1 MSRYLITSA
10 LPYIN
15 GVKHLGNLVGS
26 MLPADAYARFHRA
39 CGHEVLFICATDEH
53 GTPAEL
59 AAHEAGLP
67 VAEYCAKM
75 HTLQKEL
82 GERFGLSF
90 DSFGRSHSSQ
100 NHEITQHFYHQLDQ
114 NGFLEERVTRQVYSI
129 DDGRF
134 LPDRYVVGTCK
145 HCGYERAR
153 GDQCENCTRVLD
165 PTDLI
170 NPRSAISGS
179 TNIETRD
186 SRHLFLKQSQMVG
199 RLREWIDSKK
209 DWPLLVTSIARKWL
223 DEGLNDRSITR
234 DLSWGIPVAYKGE
247 VRSGFEGK
255 VFYVWFDA
263 PIEYIGATMEW
274 ADATMNNW
282 KRWWRE
288 DEGATDVRYVQVM
301 GKDNVPFHTV
311 GFPVTLFGSQ
321 EPWKVVDY
329 IKGLNWMN
337 YYGGKFSTSGNRGIF
352 MDNALEL
359 LPADYWRWYLLA
371 NAPESDDSNF
381 TWEHFQA
388 TVNHDLADVLGN
400 FVNRIAKFC
409 TVRFEGRIPDKGEYG
424 ALEAETTT
432 ALEQKLTTLT
442 NHMEALEFRKSATE
456 LRSMWVVGNE
466 YLQKAEP
473 WMRIKTDPVPAGVS
487 IRYALNLALVFTALA
502 QPFIPETSAKIASAL
517 TNTDSALAWPKTVAD
532 KLAQLTLG
540 APIRVPEVLFGKI
553 DDAQLAE
560 WAERFGGANG
570 KSGQDSDR

>member
-1 MSRYLITSA
+1 MVMKRCLITSA

-26 MLPADAYARFHRA
+26 MLPADAYARFQRA
-39 CGHEVLFICATDEH
+39 RGNEVLFICATDEH

-67 VAEYCAKM
+67 VGEYCARM
-75 HTLQKEL
+75 HELQKNL
-82 GERFGLSF
+82 GDRFGLSF
-90 DSFGRSHSSQ
+90 DLFGRSHSPQ

-114 NGFLEERVTRQVYSI
+114 NGFLEERTTRQVYSI

-186 SRHLFLKQSQMVG
+186 SRHLFLRQSEMVG
-199 RLREWIDSKK
+199 RLREWIDSKT
-209 DWPLLVTSIARKWL
+209 DWPILVTSIARKWL
-223 DEGLNDRSITR
+223 DEGLKDRSITR
-234 DLSWGIPVAYKGE
+234 DLTWGIPVAYQGT
-247 VRSGFEGK
+247 VRPGFEGK

-263 PIEYIGATMEW
+263 PIEYIGASMEW
-274 ADATMNNW
+274 ADATKNDW

-288 DEGATDVRYVQVM
+288 DEGAGDVRYVQVM

-337 YYGGKFSTSGNRGIF
+337 YYGGKFSTSGNRGLF
-352 MDNALEL
+352 MDQALEL

-381 TWEHFQA
+381 TWEHFQV

-409 TVRFEGRIPDKGEYG
+409 TARFGGAVPDKGNYG
-424 ALEAETTT
+424 TLEAETTA
-432 ALEQKLTTLT
+432 ALEQRLATLT
-442 NHMEALEFRKSATE
+442 RQMEALEFRKSAAE
-456 LRSMWVVGNE
+456 LRSMWVIGNE
-466 YLQKAEP
+466 YLQKAQP
-473 WMRIKTDPVPAGVS
+473 WTHIKTDPDSAGVS
-487 IRYALNLALVFTALA
+487 IRYALNLAITFAALA
-502 QPFIPETSAKIASAL
+502 QPFIPETAAKITQAFAGHVQSLSWPTAV
-517 TNTDSALAWPKTVAD
+517 TD
-532 KLAQLTLG
+532 TLQP
-540 APIRVPEVLFGKI
+540 AAAISVPDVLFAKI
-553 DDAQLAE
+553 EETQVAE
-560 WAERFGGANG
+560 WTQRFGGAD
-570 KSGQDSDR
+570 K

>member
-1 MSRYLITSA
+1 MNRYLITSA

-26 MLPADAYARFHRA
+26 MLPADAYARFQRA
-39 CGHEVLFICATDEH
+39 RGNEVLFICATDEH

-67 VAEYCAKM
+67 VGEYCAGM
-75 HTLQKEL
+75 HELQKNL
-82 GERFGLSF
+82 GDRFGLSF
-90 DSFGRSHSSQ
+90 DLFGRSHSPQ
-100 NHEITQHFYHQLDQ
+100 NHEITQHFYHQLDK
-114 NGFLEERVTRQVYSI
+114 NGFLEERTTRQVYSI

-134 LPDRYVVGTCK
+134 LPDRYVVGTCQ

-186 SRHLFLKQSQMVG
+186 SKHLFLRQSEMVG
-199 RLREWIDSKK
+199 RLREWIDSKT
-209 DWPLLVTSIARKWL
+209 DWPILVTSIARKWL
-223 DEGLNDRSITR
+223 DEGLKDRSITR
-234 DLSWGIPVAYKGE
+234 DLTWGIPVAYQSK
-247 VRSGFEGK
+247 VRPGFEGK

-263 PIEYIGATMEW
+263 PIEYIGASMEW
-274 ADATMNNW
+274 ADATKNDW

-288 DEGATDVRYVQVM
+288 DEGAGEVRYVQVM

-337 YYGGKFSTSGNRGIF
+337 YYGGKFSTSGNRGLF
-352 MDNALEL
+352 MDQALEL

-381 TWEHFQA
+381 TWEHFQV

-409 TVRFEGRIPDKGEYG
+409 TARFGGVVPDKGNYG
-424 ALEAETTT
+424 PLEAETTA
-432 ALEQKLTTLT
+432 ALEQRLVTLT
-442 NHMEALEFRKSATE
+442 RQMDALEFRKSASE
-456 LRSMWVVGNE
+456 LRSMWVIGNE
-466 YLQKAEP
+466 YLQKAQP
-473 WMRIKTDPVPAGVS
+473 WMHIKTDPDSAGVS
-487 IRYALNLALVFTALA
+487 IRYALNLAITFAALA
-502 QPFIPETSAKIASAL
+502 QPFIPETAARITQAFAGNVESLIWPTAV
-517 TNTDSALAWPKTVAD
+517 TD
-532 KLAQLTLG
+532 TLQPG
-540 APIRVPEVLFGKI
+540 AAISVPEVLFAKI
-553 DDAQLAE
+553 EETQVAE
-560 WAERFGGANG
+560 WTQRFGGAD
-570 KSGQDSDR
+570 K

>member
-1 MSRYLITSA
+1 MSRFLITSA

-26 MLPADAYARFHRA
+26 MLPADAYARFQRA
-39 CGHEVLFICATDEH
+39 RGTEVLFICATDEH

-59 AAHEAGLP
+59 AAHEAALP
-67 VAEYCAKM
+67 VEEYCAKM
-75 HTLQKEL
+75 HDLQNDL
-82 GERFGLSF
+82 GDRFGLSF
-90 DSFGRSHSSQ
+90 DLFGRSHSPQ
-100 NHEITQHFYHQLDQ
+100 NHEITQHFYHQLDK
-114 NGFLEERVTRQVYSI
+114 NGFLEERITRQVYSI

-186 SRHLFLKQSQMVG
+186 SKHLFLKQSEMVV
-199 RLREWIDSKK
+199 RLREWIDSKT
-209 DWPLLVTSIARKWL
+209 DWPVLVTSIARKWL
-223 DEGLNDRSITR
+223 DEGLKDRSITR
-234 DLSWGIPVAYKGE
+234 DLSWGIPVAYQGK
-247 VRSGFEGK
+247 VRPGFEGK

-263 PIEYIGATMEW
+263 PIEYIGASMEW
-274 ADATMNNW
+274 ADATNNDW

-288 DEGATDVRYVQVM
+288 DEGAADVRYVQVM

-337 YYGGKFSTSGNRGIF
+337 YYGGKFSTSGNRGLF
-352 MDNALEL
+352 MDQALEL

-381 TWEHFQA
+381 TWEHFQV

-409 TVRFEGRIPDKGEYG
+409 QARFDGIVPEKGDYG
-424 ALEAETTT
+424 SLETETTQ
-432 ALEQKLTTLT
+432 ALEQRLANLTRL
-442 NHMEALEFRKSATE
+442 MEALEFRKSAAE
-456 LRSMWVVGNE
+456 LRSMWVIGNE

-473 WMRIKTDPVPAGVS
+473 WMRIKTDPIAAGVS
-487 IRYALNLALVFTALA
+487 IRYALNLAIVFAALA
-502 QPFIPETSAKIASAL
+502 QPFIPETSAKITHAFANNERTLKWPTAVTDTL
-517 TNTDSALAWPKTVAD
+517 TPGTAIN
-532 KLAQLTLG
+532 
-540 APIRVPEVLFGKI
+540 VPDVLFAKI
-553 DDAQLAE
+553 EEAQVAE
-560 WAERFGGANG
+560 WAQRFGGAD
-570 KSGQDSDR
+570 K

>member
-1 MSRYLITSA
+1 MNRYLITSA

-26 MLPADAYARFHRA
+26 MLPADTYARFQRA
-39 CGHEVLFICATDEH
+39 RGNEVLFICATDEH

-75 HTLQKEL
+75 HQLQKEL
-82 GERFGLSF
+82 GDRFALSF
-90 DSFGRSHSSQ
+90 DSFGRSHSQQ
-100 NHEITQHFYHQLDQ
+100 NHQITQHFYHQLDQ

-145 HCGYERAR
+145 HCGYDRAR

-186 SRHLFLKQSQMVG
+186 SKHLFLKQSQMVS

-247 VRSGFEGK
+247 VRPGFEGK

-274 ADATMNNW
+274 ADATKQDW

-288 DEGATDVRYVQVM
+288 DEGAADVRYVQVM

-352 MDNALEL
+352 MDTALEL

-388 TVNHDLADVLGN
+388 TINHDLADVFGN

-409 TVRFEGRIPDKGEYG
+409 AARFEGRVPDKGEYG
-424 ALEAETTT
+424 ALEAETTAT
-432 ALEQKLTTLT
+432 LEQKLTTLT
-442 NHMEALEFRKSATE
+442 GYMEALDFRKSATE
-456 LRSMWVVGNE
+456 LRSMWVIGNE
-466 YLQKAEP
+466 YLQKAAP
-473 WMRIKTDPVPAGVS
+473 WMKMKTDPVAAGVS
-487 IRYALNLALVFTALA
+487 IRYALNLALVFASLA
-502 QPFIPETSAKIASAL
+502 QPFIPETTAKVSRAL
-517 TNTDSALAWPKTVAD
+517 SDKDCTLPWPKTLAD
-532 KLAQLTLG
+532 IVSQLTPG
-540 APIRVPEVLFGKI
+540 ATITVPDVLFAKI
-553 DDAQLAE
+553 EDTQLAE
-560 WAERFGGANG
+560 WSERFGGAG
-570 KSGQDSDR
+570 EKKS

>member
-1 MSRYLITSA
+1 MDRFLITSA

-26 MLPADAYARFHRA
+26 MLPADAYARFQRA
-39 CGHEVLFICATDEH
+39 RGNEVLFICATDEH

-75 HTLQKEL
+75 HDLQKDL
-82 GERFGLSF
+82 GDRFGLSF
-90 DSFGRSHSSQ
+90 DLFGRSHSPQ

-114 NGFLEERVTRQVYSI
+114 NGFLEERTTRQVYSI
-129 DDGRF
+129 DDRRF

-179 TNIETRD
+179 TNIEARD
-186 SRHLFLKQSQMVG
+186 SKHLFLKQSEMVG
-199 RLREWIDSKK
+199 RLREWIDSKT
-209 DWPLLVTSIARKWL
+209 DWPVLVTSIARKWL
-223 DEGLNDRSITR
+223 DEGLKDRSITR
-234 DLSWGIPVAYKGE
+234 DLSWGIPVAYQGR
-247 VRSGFEGK
+247 VRPGFEGK

-263 PIEYIGATMEW
+263 PIEYIGASMEW
-274 ADATMNNW
+274 ADATKNDW

-288 DEGATDVRYVQVM
+288 DEGAADVRYVQVM

-337 YYGGKFSTSGNRGIF
+337 YYGGKFSTSGNRGLF
-352 MDNALEL
+352 MDQALEL

-381 TWEHFQA
+381 TWEHFQV

-409 TVRFEGRIPDKGEYG
+409 TARFGGIVPDRGEYG
-424 ALEAETTT
+424 PLEAETTA
-432 ALEQKLTTLT
+432 ALEQRLATLT
-442 NHMEALEFRKSATE
+442 RHMEALEFRKSAAE
-456 LRSMWVVGNE
+456 LRAMWVIGNE

-473 WMRIKTDPVPAGVS
+473 WMRIKTDSDSAGVS
-487 IRYALNLALVFTALA
+487 IRYSLNLAITFAALA
-502 QPFIPETSAKIASAL
+502 QPFIPETAAKITRAFADNERSLSWPTAV
-517 TNTDSALAWPKTVAD
+517 TDTLKPGAAITVPD
-532 KLAQLTLG
+532 
-540 APIRVPEVLFGKI
+540 VLFAKI
-553 DDAQLAE
+553 EETQVAE
-560 WAERFGGANG
+560 WALRFGGAD
-570 KSGQDSDR
+570 KQE

>member
-1 MSRYLITSA
+1 MSRFLITSA

-26 MLPADAYARFHRA
+26 MLPADAYARFQRA
-39 CGHEVLFICATDEH
+39 RGNEVLFICATDEH

-67 VAEYCAKM
+67 VEEYCAQM
-75 HTLQKEL
+75 HDLQKDL
-82 GERFGLSF
+82 GDRFGLSF
-90 DSFGRSHSSQ
+90 DLFGRSHSPQ
-100 NHEITQHFYHQLDQ
+100 NHEITQHFYHQLDK
-114 NGFLEERVTRQVYSI
+114 NGFLEERTTRQVYSV

-186 SRHLFLKQSQMVG
+186 SKHLFLRQSEMVG
-199 RLREWIDSKK
+199 RLREWIDSKS
-209 DWPLLVTSIARKWL
+209 DWPVLVTSIARKWL
-223 DEGLNDRSITR
+223 DEGLKDRSITR
-234 DLSWGIPVAYKGE
+234 DLSWGIPVAYQGQ
-247 VRSGFEGK
+247 VRPGFEGK

-263 PIEYIGATMEW
+263 PIEYIGASMEW
-274 ADATMNNW
+274 AAATKNDW

-288 DEGATDVRYVQVM
+288 DEGAADVRYVQVM

-329 IKGLNWMN
+329 VKGLNWMN
-337 YYGGKFSTSGNRGIF
+337 YYGGKFSTSGNRGLF
-352 MDNALEL
+352 MDQALDL

-381 TWEHFQA
+381 TWEHFQV

-409 TVRFEGRIPDKGEYG
+409 TARFNGVVPDKGEYG
-424 ALEAETTT
+424 PLEAATTA
-432 ALEQKLTTLT
+432 ALEQRLTTLT
-442 NHMEALEFRKSATE
+442 RQMEALEFRKAAAE
-456 LRSMWVVGNE
+456 LRAMWVIGNE

-473 WMRIKTDPVPAGVS
+473 WMRIKTDPASAGVS
-487 IRYALNLALVFTALA
+487 IRHALNLAIVFAALA
-502 QPFIPETSAKIASAL
+502 QPFIPETSAKITRAFADNERSLSWPAGVSDTL
-517 TNTDSALAWPKTVAD
+517 TP
-532 KLAQLTLG
+532 G
-540 APIRVPEVLFGKI
+540 AVITVPEVLFAKI
-553 DDAQLAE
+553 EDIQVAE
-560 WAERFGGANG
+560 WAARFAGG
-570 KSGQDSDR
+570 

>member
-39 CGHEVLFICATDEH
+39 CGNEVLFICATDEH

-59 AAHEAGLP
+59 AAHEAGMP

-82 GERFGLSF
+82 GGRFGLSF
-90 DSFGRSHSSQ
+90 DSFGRSHSPQ

-145 HCGYERAR
+145 HCGYDRAR
-153 GDQCENCTRVLD
+153 GDQCENCTRVQD

-186 SRHLFLKQSQMVG
+186 SKHLFLKQSQMVG

-247 VRSGFEGK
+247 VRPGFEGK

-274 ADATMNNW
+274 ADATRNNW

-288 DEGATDVRYVQVM
+288 DEGAADVHYIQVM

-329 IKGLNWMN
+329 IKGFNWMN

-352 MDNALEL
+352 MDKALEL

-381 TWEHFQA
+381 TWEHFQS

-409 TVRFEGRIPDKGEYG
+409 TARFEGCVPGEGDYG
-424 ALEAETTT
+424 ALETDTTH
-432 ALEQKLTTLT
+432 ALEQKRMNLTQ
-442 NHMEALEFRKSATE
+442 HMEALEFRKSATE
-456 LRSMWVVGNE
+456 LRSMWVIGNE

-473 WMRIKTDPVPAGVS
+473 WMRIKSNPVAAGIS
-487 IRYALNLALVFTALA
+487 IRYALNLALVFAAFA
-502 QPFIPETSAKIASAL
+502 QPFIPETAAKIARAL
-517 TNTDSALAWPKTVAD
+517 SGADSPLTWPKSLAD
-532 KLAQLTLG
+532 KLSQLTPG
-540 APIRVPEVLFGKI
+540 GRVSVPEVLFAKI
-553 DDAQLAE
+553 EDNQVGE
-560 WAERFGGANG
+560 WKERFGGAA
-570 KSGQDSDR
+570 D

>member
-1 MSRYLITSA
+1 MSRFLITSA

-26 MLPADAYARFHRA
+26 MLPADAYARFQRA
-39 CGHEVLFICATDEH
+39 RGNEVLFICATDEH

-67 VAEYCAKM
+67 VADYCARM
-75 HTLQKEL
+75 HALQKEL
-82 GERFGLSF
+82 GDRFGLSF
-90 DSFGRSHSSQ
+90 DSFGRSHSQQ

-134 LPDRYVVGTCK
+134 LPDRYLVGTCK

-186 SRHLFLKQSQMVG
+186 SKHLFLKQSLMVG

-234 DLSWGIPVAYKGE
+234 DLSWGIPVAYQGE
-247 VRSGFEGK
+247 VRPGFEGK

-274 ADATMNNW
+274 ADATGNNW

-288 DEGATDVRYVQVM
+288 DEGAADVRYVQVM

-311 GFPVTLFGSQ
+311 GFPVTLFGAQ

-337 YYGGKFSTSGNRGIF
+337 YYGGKFSTSGSRGLF
-352 MDNALEL
+352 MDHALEL

-381 TWEHFQA
+381 TWEHFQV
-388 TVNHDLADVLGN
+388 TVNHELADVLGN

-409 TVRFEGRIPDKGEYG
+409 TARFGGLVPGKGEYG
-424 ALEAETTT
+424 SLEAETTS
-432 ALEQKLTTLT
+432 ALEQRLATLT
-442 NHMEALEFRKSATE
+442 HRMEALDFRKSANE
-456 LRSMWVVGNE
+456 LRSIWVAGNE

-473 WMRIKTDPVPAGVS
+473 WMRIKADPVAAGVS
-487 IRYALNLALVFTALA
+487 IRFALNLALVFAALA
-502 QPFIPETSAKIASAL
+502 QPFIPETAAKIARAFLNSNEPFTWPDGLAHSL
-517 TNTDSALAWPKTVAD
+517 T
-532 KLAQLTLG
+532 QLTPG
-540 APIRVPEVLFGKI
+540 APIGVPDVLFAKI
-553 DDAQLAE
+553 EDEQVAE
-560 WAERFGGANG
+560 WAERFGGAET
-570 KSGQDSDR
+570 

>member
-26 MLPADAYARFHRA
+26 MLPADAYARFQRA

-75 HTLQKEL
+75 HAVQKQL
-82 GERFGLSF
+82 GEQFGLSF
-90 DSFGRSHSSQ
+90 DSFGRSHSPQ

-129 DDGRF
+129 DDSRF

-145 HCGYERAR
+145 YCGYERAR

-170 NPRSAISGS
+170 NPHSAISGS

-186 SRHLFLKQSQMVG
+186 SKHLFLRQSRMVD

-234 DLSWGIPVAYKGE
+234 DLNWGIPVAYKGE
-247 VRSGFEGK
+247 VRPGFEGK

-263 PIEYIGATMEW
+263 PIEYVGATMEW
-274 ADATMNNW
+274 ADATRNNW

-288 DEGATDVRYVQVM
+288 DEGASDVRYIQVM

-409 TVRFEGRIPDKGEYG
+409 TARFDGLVPDKGEYG

-432 ALEQKLTTLT
+432 ALQQKLTTLT
-442 NHMEALEFRKSATE
+442 GHMQALEFRKSATE
-456 LRSMWVVGNE
+456 LRSMWVIGNE

-473 WMRIKTDPVPAGVS
+473 WMKIKKDPVSAGVS
-487 IRYALNLALVFTALA
+487 IRYALNLALTFAALA
-502 QPFIPETSAKIASAL
+502 QPFIPYTSVKISRAL
-517 TNTDSALAWPKTVAD
+517 SSTDSALAWPKA
-532 KLAQLTLG
+532 LTDELHHLTPG
-540 APIRVPEVLFGKI
+540 ARISVPEVLFAKV
-553 DDAQLAE
+553 DDTQLVE
-560 WAERFGGANG
+560 WAERFGGSGDKNG
-570 KSGQDSDR
+570 

>member
-1 MSRYLITSA
+1 MSRFLITSA

-26 MLPADAYARFHRA
+26 MLPADAYARFQRA
-39 CGHEVLFICATDEH
+39 RGNEVLFICATDEH

-67 VAEYCAKM
+67 VADYCARM
-75 HTLQKEL
+75 HALQKEL
-82 GERFGLSF
+82 GDRFGLSF
-90 DSFGRSHSSQ
+90 DSFGRSHSQQ

-114 NGFLEERVTRQVYSI
+114 NGFLEERVTHQVYSI

-186 SRHLFLKQSQMVG
+186 SKHLFLKQSLMVD

-234 DLSWGIPVAYKGE
+234 DLSWGIPVAYQGE
-247 VRSGFEGK
+247 VRPGFEGK

-274 ADATMNNW
+274 ADATGNNW

-288 DEGATDVRYVQVM
+288 DEGAADVRYVQVM

-329 IKGLNWMN
+329 IKGFNWMN

-352 MDNALEL
+352 MDQALEL

-381 TWEHFQA
+381 TWEHFQV
-388 TVNHDLADVLGN
+388 TVNHELADVLGN

-409 TVRFEGRIPDKGEYG
+409 TARFGGLVPDKGEYG
-424 ALEAETTT
+424 PLEAETTS
-432 ALEQKLTTLT
+432 ALEQRLATLT
-442 NHMEALEFRKSATE
+442 HHMEALDFRKSANE
-456 LRSMWVVGNE
+456 LRSIWVAGNE

-473 WMRIKTDPVPAGVS
+473 WMRIKADPVAAGVS
-487 IRYALNLALVFTALA
+487 IRFALNLALVFAALA
-502 QPFIPETSAKIASAL
+502 QPFIPETAAKIARAFRNSDEPF
-517 TNTDSALAWPKTVAD
+517 TWPDDLAHS
-532 KLAQLTLG
+532 LIQLTPG
-540 APIRVPEVLFGKI
+540 APIGVPDVLFAKI
-553 DDAQLAE
+553 EDEQVAE
-560 WAERFGGANG
+560 WAERFGGAET
-570 KSGQDSDR
+570 

>member
-15 GVKHLGNLVGS
+15 GIKHLGNLVGS
-26 MLPADAYARFHRA
+26 MLPADAYARFRRA
-39 CGHEVLFICATDEH
+39 LGDEVLFICATDEH

-75 HTLQKEL
+75 HTLQKDL

-90 DSFGRSHSSQ
+90 DCFGRSHSQQ

-114 NGFLEERVTRQVYSI
+114 NGLLEEKTTRQVYSI
-129 DDGRF
+129 DDRRF

-179 TNIETRD
+179 TNIEIRD
-186 SRHLFLKQSQMVG
+186 SKHLFLRQSQMVG

-234 DLSWGIPVAYKGE
+234 DLSWGIPVAYEGK
-247 VRSGFEGK
+247 VRPGFENK

-263 PIEYIGATMEW
+263 PIEYIGATAEW
-274 ADATMNNW
+274 ADATGNNW

-288 DEGATDVRYVQVM
+288 EEGANDVRYVQFM

-311 GFPVTLFGSQ
+311 GFPVTLFGSK

-352 MDNALEL
+352 MDQALEI

-381 TWEHFQA
+381 TWEHFQT

-409 TVRFEGRIPDKGEYG
+409 AARFEGRVPEKGEYG
-424 ALEAETTT
+424 ALENEITA
-432 ALEQKLTTLT
+432 ALEEKLITLT
-442 NHMEALEFRKSATE
+442 QQMNALDFRKSANE
-456 LRSMWVVGNE
+456 LRSMWVIGNE

-473 WMRIKTDPVPAGVS
+473 WAKMKSDPVRAGVA
-487 IRYALNLALVFTALA
+487 IRYALNLALVFGALA
-502 QPFIPETSAKIASAL
+502 QPFIPETSTKISRALSAGKASLSWPGTIAGLL
-517 TNTDSALAWPKTVAD
+517 TQLAPGATINVA
-532 KLAQLTLG
+532 
-540 APIRVPEVLFGKI
+540 EVLFAKI
-553 DDAQLAE
+553 EDARVAE
-560 WAERFGGANG
+560 WAERFGGKA
-570 KSGQDSDR
+570 

>member
-1 MSRYLITSA
+1 MSRFLITSA

-26 MLPADAYARFHRA
+26 MLPADAYARFQRA
-39 CGHEVLFICATDEH
+39 RGNEVLFICATDEH

-67 VAEYCAKM
+67 VADYCARM
-75 HTLQKEL
+75 HALQKEL
-82 GERFGLSF
+82 GDRFGLSF
-90 DSFGRSHSSQ
+90 DSFGRSHSQQ

-114 NGFLEERVTRQVYSI
+114 NGFLEERVTHQVYSI

-186 SRHLFLKQSQMVG
+186 SKHLFLKQSLMVG

-234 DLSWGIPVAYKGE
+234 DLSWGIPVAYQGE
-247 VRSGFEGK
+247 VRPGFEGK

-274 ADATMNNW
+274 ADATGNNW

-288 DEGATDVRYVQVM
+288 DEGAADVRYVQVM

-311 GFPVTLFGSQ
+311 GFPVTLFGAQ

-329 IKGLNWMN
+329 IKGFNWMN
-337 YYGGKFSTSGNRGIF
+337 YYGGKFSTSGNRGLF
-352 MDNALEL
+352 MDQALEL

-381 TWEHFQA
+381 TWEHFQT

-409 TVRFEGRIPDKGEYG
+409 TARFGGLVPDKGEYG
-424 ALEAETTT
+424 PLEAETTS
-432 ALEQKLTTLT
+432 ALEQRLVTLT
-442 NHMEALEFRKSATE
+442 HHMEALDFRKSANE
-456 LRSMWVVGNE
+456 LRSIWVAGNE

-473 WMRIKTDPVPAGVS
+473 WMRIKADPVAAGVS
-487 IRYALNLALVFTALA
+487 IRFALNLALVFAALA
-502 QPFIPETSAKIASAL
+502 QPFIPGTAAKIARAFRNS
-517 TNTDSALAWPKTVAD
+517 NEPFPWPNQLAD
-532 KLAQLTLG
+532 NLAQLTPG
-540 APIRVPEVLFGKI
+540 APIGVPDVLFAKI
-553 DDAQLAE
+553 EDTQVAE
-560 WAERFGGANG
+560 WTTRFGGA
-570 KSGQDSDR
+570 SDE

>member
-26 MLPADAYARFHRA
+26 MLPADAYARFQRA
-39 CGHEVLFICATDEH
+39 CGREVLFICATDEH

-67 VAEYCAKM
+67 VEEYCAKM
-75 HTLQKEL
+75 HAVQKEL

-90 DSFGRSHSSQ
+90 DAFGRSHSPQ

-114 NGFLEERVTRQVYSI
+114 NGLLEERVTRQVYSI

-186 SRHLFLKQSQMVG
+186 SKHLFLRQSKMVS

-247 VRSGFEGK
+247 ARPGFEGK

-274 ADATMNNW
+274 AEATKNNW

-288 DEGATDVRYVQVM
+288 DEGAADVRYVQVM

-352 MDNALEL
+352 MDQALEL

-381 TWEHFQA
+381 TWEHFQT

-409 TVRFEGRIPDKGEYG
+409 TARFAGLVPDQGEYG
-424 ALEAETTT
+424 PLEKETTG
-432 ALEQKLTTLT
+432 ALDQRLVTLT
-442 NHMEALEFRKSATE
+442 RLMEAMDFRKSATE
-456 LRSMWVVGNE
+456 LRSMWVIGNE

-473 WMRIKTDPVPAGVS
+473 WKKMKTDPVAAGVS
-487 IRYALNLALVFTALA
+487 IRYALNLALAFAALA
-502 QPFIPETSAKIASAL
+502 QPFVPETSAKISRAFSGHEASL
-517 TNTDSALAWPKTVAD
+517 PWPKAIAD
-532 KLAQLTLG
+532 TIAQLTPG
-540 APIRVPEVLFGKI
+540 AAIGVPDVLFAKI
-553 DDAQLAE
+553 EDTQVAE
-560 WAERFGGANG
+560 WVERFGGAEG
-570 KSGQDSDR
+570 RAA

>member
-1 MSRYLITSA
+1 MSRFLITSA

-26 MLPADAYARFHRA
+26 MLPADAYARFQRA
-39 CGHEVLFICATDEH
+39 RGNEVLFICATDEH

-67 VAEYCAKM
+67 IADYCAKM
-75 HTLQKEL
+75 HALQKDL
-82 GERFGLSF
+82 GDRFGLSF
-90 DSFGRSHSSQ
+90 DSFGRSHSQQ

-114 NGFLEERVTRQVYSI
+114 NGFLEERTTRQVYSI

-134 LPDRYVVGTCK
+134 LPDRYVVGTCP
-145 HCGYERAR
+145 HCGYDRAR

-179 TNIETRD
+179 SNIETRD
-186 SRHLFLKQSQMVG
+186 SKHLFLKQSQMVG

-234 DLSWGIPVAYKGE
+234 DLSWGIPVAYHGE
-247 VRSGFEGK
+247 VRPGFEGK

-274 ADATMNNW
+274 ADATGNNW

-288 DEGATDVRYVQVM
+288 DEGAADVRYVQVM

-311 GFPVTLFGSQ
+311 GFPVTLFGAQ

-337 YYGGKFSTSGNRGIF
+337 YYGGKFSTSGNRGLF
-352 MDNALEL
+352 MDHALEL

-381 TWEHFQA
+381 TWEHFQV
-388 TVNHDLADVLGN
+388 TVNHELADVFGN

-409 TVRFEGRIPDKGEYG
+409 TARFGGLVPDKGDYG
-424 ALEAETTT
+424 ALEAETIS
-432 ALEQKLTTLT
+432 ALEERRVTLT
-442 NHMEALEFRKSATE
+442 SHMEALDFRKSANE
-456 LRSMWVVGNE
+456 LRSIWVAGNE

-473 WMRIKTDPVPAGVS
+473 WMRIKADPVAAGVS
-487 IRYALNLALVFTALA
+487 IRFALNLALVFAALA
-502 QPFIPETSAKIASAL
+502 QPFIPDAAAKIAHAFLHRSKPFP
-517 TNTDSALAWPKTVAD
+517 WPNRVAD
-532 KLAQLTLG
+532 SLAQLTPG
-540 APIRVPEVLFGKI
+540 APIEVPDVLFAKI
-553 DDAQLAE
+553 EDEQVAG
-560 WAERFGGANG
+560 WAERFGGA
-570 KSGQDSDR
+570 DT

>member
-26 MLPADAYARFHRA
+26 MLPADAFARFQRA
-39 CGHEVLFICATDEH
+39 RGREVLFICATDEH

-67 VAEYCAKM
+67 VAEYCATM
-75 HTLQKEL
+75 HELQKNL
-82 GERFGLSF
+82 GDRFGLSF
-90 DSFGRSHSSQ
+90 DLFGRSHSPQ
-100 NHEITQHFYHQLDQ
+100 NHEITQHFYHQLDK
-114 NGFLEERVTRQVYSI
+114 NGFLEERITRQVYSI

-134 LPDRYVVGTCK
+134 LPDRYVVGTCR
-145 HCGYERAR
+145 HCGYDRAR

-186 SRHLFLKQSQMVG
+186 SKHLFLKQSEMIG
-199 RLREWIDSKK
+199 RLREWIDSKT
-209 DWPLLVTSIARKWL
+209 DWPVLVTSIARKWL
-223 DEGLNDRSITR
+223 DEGLKDRSITR
-234 DLSWGIPVAYKGE
+234 DLTWGIPVAYQGK
-247 VRSGFEGK
+247 VRPGFEGK

-263 PIEYIGATMEW
+263 PIEYVGATMEW
-274 ADATMNNW
+274 AAATKNDW

-288 DEGATDVRYVQVM
+288 DEGAADVRYVQVM

-337 YYGGKFSTSGNRGIF
+337 YYGGKFSTSGNRGLF
-352 MDNALEL
+352 MDQALEL

-381 TWEHFQA
+381 TWEHFQV

-400 FVNRIAKFC
+400 FINRIAKFC
-409 TVRFEGRIPDKGEYG
+409 TARFGGVVPEKGDYG

-432 ALEQKLTTLT
+432 ALEQRLANLTRQ
-442 NHMEALEFRKSATE
+442 MEALEFRKSAME
-456 LRSMWVVGNE
+456 LRSMWVIGNE

-473 WMRIKTDPVPAGVS
+473 WMSIKTDPASAELS
-487 IRYALNLALVFTALA
+487 IRYALNLAIVFAALA
-502 QPFIPETSAKIASAL
+502 QPFVPETSAKITRAFAENEHAL
-517 TNTDSALAWPKTVAD
+517 NWPTAVKD
-532 KLAQLTLG
+532 TLKPG
-540 APIRVPEVLFGKI
+540 AAIRVPDVLFAKI
-553 DDAQLAE
+553 EDTQLAE
-560 WAERFGGANG
+560 WSERFGGRDQKNN
-570 KSGQDSDR
+570 

>member
-1 MSRYLITSA
+1 MKRVLIPSA
-10 LPYIN
+10 IPYVA

-26 MLPADAYARFHRA
+26 MLPADIFARYCRSRGYDTLA
-39 CGHEVLFICATDEH
+39 ICATDEH
-53 GTPAEL
+53 GAPVEL
-59 AAHEAGLP
+59 AALEEGMP
-67 VAEYCAKM
+67 VAEYAAKW
-75 HTLQKEL
+75 HAVQKEL
-82 GERFGLSF
+82 GDRFGLAW
-90 DSFGRSHSSQ
+90 DNFGRSSSAQ
-100 NHEITQHFYHQLDQ
+100 NHELTLHFARQLWK
-114 NGFLEERVTRQVYSI
+114 NGWLELRTTKQAYSVT
-129 DDGRF
+129 DGRF
-134 LPDRYVVGTCK
+134 LTDRYLIGTCP
-145 HCGYERAR
+145 HCGYDRAR

-165 PTDLI
+165 PVDLI
-170 NPRSAISGS
+170 NPPSAISGS
-179 TNIETRD
+179 TNIELRD
-186 SRHLFLKQSQMVG
+186 SKHLFLKQSQMVG

-209 DWPLLVTSIARKWL
+209 EWPLLVTSIARKWL

-234 DLSWGIPVAYKGE
+234 DLNWGIPVAYKGE
-247 VRSGFEGK
+247 VRPGFEGK

-274 ADATMNNW
+274 ADATNDNW

-288 DEGATDVRYVQVM
+288 DEGAADVRYIQFM

-352 MDNALEL
+352 MDSALEL

-409 TVRFEGRIPDKGEYG
+409 TARFEGRVPDKGEYG
-424 ALEAETTT
+424 VLEAETTA

-442 NHMEALEFRKSATE
+442 AHMEALEFRKSATE
-456 LRSMWVVGNE
+456 LRSMWVIGNE

-473 WMRIKTDPVPAGVS
+473 WMKMKTDPVSAGVS
-487 IRYALNLALVFTALA
+487 IRYAL
-502 QPFIPETSAKIASAL
+502 
-517 TNTDSALAWPKTVAD
+517 
-532 KLAQLTLG
+532 
-540 APIRVPEVLFGKI
+540 
-553 DDAQLAE
+553 
-560 WAERFGGANG
+560 
-570 KSGQDSDR
+570 

>member
-1 MSRYLITSA
+1 MSRFLITSA

-26 MLPADAYARFHRA
+26 MLPADTYARFQRA
-39 CGHEVLFICATDEH
+39 RGNEVLFICATDEH

-67 VAEYCAKM
+67 IEEYCAQM
-75 HTLQKEL
+75 HILQKDL
-82 GERFGLSF
+82 GNRFGLSF
-90 DSFGRSHSSQ
+90 DHFGRSHSPQ

-114 NGFLEERVTRQVYSI
+114 NGLLEERTTRQVYSI
-129 DDGRF
+129 DDKRF
-134 LPDRYVVGTCK
+134 LPDRYVVGTCP
-145 HCGYERAR
+145 HCGYDRAR

-165 PTDLI
+165 PADLI
-170 NPRSAISGS
+170 NPRSAVSGS
-179 TNIETRD
+179 TNIELRD
-186 SRHLFLKQSQMVG
+186 SKHLFLKQSQMVG

-223 DEGLNDRSITR
+223 DEGLKDRSITR
-234 DLSWGIPVAYKGE
+234 DLSWGIPVAYQGE
-247 VRSGFEGK
+247 VRAGFEGK

-263 PIEYIGATMEW
+263 PIEYVGATMEW
-274 ADATMNNW
+274 AETTGSDW

-288 DEGATDVRYVQVM
+288 DEGAQNVRYLQFM
-301 GKDNVPFHTV
+301 GKDNVPFHSV
-311 GFPVTLFGSQ
+311 GFPVTLFGSK

-352 MDNALEL
+352 MDQALEL

-388 TVNHDLADVLGN
+388 TVNHELADVFGN

-409 TVRFEGRIPDKGEYG
+409 SARLGGVVPDKGEYG
-424 ALEAETTT
+424 PLEAETTS
-432 ALEQKLTTLT
+432 ALEQRLGTLT
-442 NHMEALEFRKSATE
+442 RLLEEMDFRKSAIE
-456 LRSMWVVGNE
+456 LRSMWVIGNE

-473 WMRIKTDPVPAGVS
+473 WAKMKTDPVSAGVS
-487 IRYALNLALVFTALA
+487 IRYALNLAMVFAALA
-502 QPFIPETSAKIASAL
+502 QPFIPEASAKIRKAFGERE
-517 TNTDSALAWPKTVAD
+517 DSPAFPSNVAD
-532 KLAQLTLG
+532 TLTPG
-540 APIRVPEVLFGKI
+540 ATITVPEVLFAKI
-553 DDAQLAE
+553 EDEQLAA
-560 WAERFGGANG
+560 WIERFGGAD
-570 KSGQDSDR
+570 KRTS

>member
-26 MLPADAYARFHRA
+26 MLPADAYARFQRA
-39 CGHEVLFICATDEH
+39 RGREVLFICATDEH

-59 AAHEAGLP
+59 AAHDAGLP
-67 VAEYCAKM
+67 VEEYCARM
-75 HTLQKEL
+75 HILQKEL
-82 GERFGLSF
+82 GDRFGLSF
-90 DSFGRSHSSQ
+90 DSFGRSHSPQ

-179 TNIETRD
+179 TNIEIRD
-186 SRHLFLKQSQMVG
+186 SNHLFLRQSLMVD
-199 RLREWIDSKK
+199 RLRKWIDSRK

-234 DLSWGIPVAYKGE
+234 DLSWGIPVAYQGK
-247 VRSGFEGK
+247 VRPGFEGK

-263 PIEYIGATMEW
+263 PIEYIGATIEW
-274 ADATMNNW
+274 SDATGKDW

-311 GFPVTLFGSQ
+311 GFPVTLFASQ

-337 YYGGKFSTSGNRGIF
+337 YYGGKFSTSGNRGVF
-352 MDNALEL
+352 MDQALEL

-381 TWEHFQA
+381 TWEHFQ
-388 TVNHDLADVLGN
+388 TSVNHDLADVFGN

-409 TVRFEGRIPDKGEYG
+409 TARFEGQVPPTGSYG
-424 ALEAETTT
+424 PLENETTAALES
-432 ALEQKLTTLT
+432 KLSNLSQL
-442 NHMEALEFRKSATE
+442 MEALDFRKSAAE
-456 LRSMWVVGNE
+456 LRSMWVIGNE
-466 YLQKAEP
+466 YLQKAAP
-473 WMRIKTDPVPAGVS
+473 WVRIKTDPEGAGVS
-487 IRYALNLALVFTALA
+487 IRYALNLALIFASLA
-502 QPFIPETSAKIASAL
+502 QPFIPETSAKVSRAL
-517 TNTDSALAWPKTVAD
+517 ANIDSALPWPATVGEQ
-532 KLAQLTLG
+532 LSQLTPG
-540 APIRVPEVLFGKI
+540 AAIQVPEVLFAKI
-553 DDAQLAE
+553 EDTQVAE
-560 WAERFGGANG
+560 WSERFGGRT
-570 KSGQDSDR
+570 SDAG